1 MTKQRPEVSDVW
13 KPTNDEQARARRRAE
28 TLAMGAAEI
37 ADASFVSSPRGI
49 EVTLGNGLRI
59 SLPLDVLD
67 IGALSGA
74 ADDDLRDIEI
84 DSTSC
89 QSLWFPRIA
98 EGFSVSGFLVKL
110 FQDAARLELN
120 RSAARRT
127 SAKKAV
133 AARRNGRKG
142 GRPKKHAA
150 QRVKT

>member
-1 MTKQRPEVSDVW
+1 MIKQRPESSDVW
-13 KPTNDEQARARRRAE
+13 KPTNDEQARARRRE
-28 TLAMGAAEI
+28 EKLAMGAAEI
-37 ADASFVSSPRGI
+37 ATASFVSSPRAI
-49 EVTLGNGLRI
+49 EVTLANGLRI
-59 SLPLDVLD
+59 SLPLDALD

-74 ADDDLRDIEI
+74 ADDDLRHIEI

-89 QSLWFPRIA
+89 QSLWFPRVG
-98 EGFSVSGFLVKL
+98 EGFSVSGFLARL

-120 RSAARRT
+120 RSAARPT

-150 QRVKT
+150 HRGKA

>member
-13 KPTNDEQARARRRAE
+13 KPTNDEQARARRRGE
-28 TLAMGAAEI
+28 MLAMGAAEI

-74 ADDDLRDIEI
+74 ADDDLRDFEI

-89 QSLWFPRIA
+89 QSLWFPRIG

-127 SAKKAV
+127 SPKKAV